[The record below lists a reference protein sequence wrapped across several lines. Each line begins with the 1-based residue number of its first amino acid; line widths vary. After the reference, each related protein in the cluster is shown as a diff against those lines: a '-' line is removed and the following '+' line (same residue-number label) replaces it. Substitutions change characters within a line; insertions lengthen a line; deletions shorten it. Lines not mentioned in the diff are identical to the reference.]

1 MHQAIPYCLAG
12 PKSTKPK
19 FCYNKE
25 IFGETNL
32 LILSPKCLQHQP
44 TFIVW
49 EKKQNVLSLCN
60 ESIGTCLTPKI
71 TDASDK
77 SSCINA
83 PAFA

>member
-1 MHQAIPYCLAG
+1 MKIEKIHASVVWIRRLCLG
-12 PKSTKPK
+12 MS
-19 FCYNKE
+19 CGSVEWNS
-25 IFGETNL
+25 G
-32 LILSPKCLQHQP
+32 LQH

-49 EKKQNVLSLCN
+49 EKKQNVLSLCS
-60 ESIGTCLTPKI
+60 ESIGTCFTPKI